1 MPRNVKI
8 FMGALA
14 LLVLI
19 GLVSLRS
26 LHNRVGKL
34 AETEAAEEKARR
46 EVLAPPIFTAT
57 DVKANAQ
64 IDWAAGPEKVAPV
77 TVELAL
83 SADPVQRARQVL
95 HELMVDP
102 PTPQQRTT
110 PPDATLLAFY
120 ILPDGTAVAD
130 FSESLASDTPSGV
143 ESEALVVNSIVRTL
157 ASNVPN
163 IRRLKILI
171 HGQEVETLAGH
182 VDLTGFFDVNPNA
195 PLAPQPSSGASA
207 GSASAGP
214 ASSGAPASKARR

>member
-1 MPRNVKI
+1 MQRNLKF
-8 FMGALA
+8 FMAALG

-26 LHNRVGKL
+26 LHQRVGKL
-34 AETEAAEEKARR
+34 SEREAAEEKARR

-57 DVKANAQ
+57 DVKSNAQ
-64 IDWAAGPEKVAPV
+64 IYWAAGPEKVAPV

-95 HELMVDP
+95 RALMEDP

-110 PPDATLLAFY
+110 PPDASVLAFY
-120 ILPDGTAVAD
+120 ILPDGTAIAD
-130 FSESLASDTPSGV
+130 FSDSLASDTPSGV
-143 ESEALVVNSIVRTL
+143 ESESQVINSIVRTL
-157 ASNVPN
+157 ASNLQN

-171 HGQEVETLAGH
+171 HGQEVDTLAGH

-195 PLAPQPSSGASA
+195 PLAVEAVPA
-207 GSASAGP
+207 
-214 ASSGAPASKARR
+214 ASSPANAAKPAAPASARASR

>member
-1 MPRNVKI
+1 MQRNLKF
-8 FMGALA
+8 FMAALG

-26 LHNRVGKL
+26 LHQRVGKL
-34 AETEAAEEKARR
+34 SEREAAEEKARR

-57 DVKANAQ
+57 DVKSNAQ
-64 IDWAAGPEKVAPV
+64 IYWAEGPEKVAPV

-95 HELMVDP
+95 RALMEDP
-102 PTPQQRTT
+102 PTPQQRAT
-110 PPDATLLAFY
+110 PPDATVLAFY
-120 ILPDGTAVAD
+120 ILPDGTAIAD
-130 FSESLASDTPSGV
+130 FSDSLASDTPSGV
-143 ESEALVVNSIVRTL
+143 ESESQVTNSIVRTL

-171 HGQEVETLAGH
+171 HGQEVDTLAGH

-195 PLAPQPSSGASA
+195 PLPIGAVPA
-207 GSASAGP
+207 
-214 ASSGAPASKARR
+214 ASSPANAAKPAAPSPAKTSR